1 MIANMMHNTAPEME
15 RPKTSKHMMERKR
28 RARINDSLLQL
39 KSLIFP
45 ALRKE
50 MSRQPKMEKADIL
63 EMTVRYLKEVQ
74 SSAQSGRTSPAAQV
88 TQYHAGYSECL
99 GETSSFLA
107 NCDSV
112 DLDTRLRI
120 MNHLADRCSSLEPV
134 AAPQQQQVNYSYTA
148 KPASTVTSPAV
159 SPVPMV
165 ANNRV
170 PPMTSY
176 TILQQQQQ
184 QPSQQQLMLCI
195 PHDFASQTTSPSL
208 LSTHSSASSQSSII
222 FPTPP
227 PSPVEVA
234 PATKP
239 AAPQPFTHVTSE
251 YRPKI
256 KSAVAAS
263 YRRHHAAISRT
274 VPQENVWRP
283 W

>member
-1 MIANMMHNTAPEME
+1 MIANVMPNSAPETE

-74 SSAQSGRTSPAAQV
+74 SSPQNGRTSPAAQV
-88 TQYHAGYSECL
+88 SQYHAGYNECL
-99 GETSSFLA
+99 GEASNFLA
-107 NCDSV
+107 NCESV

-120 MNHLADRCSSLEPV
+120 MNHLAERCSGLEPTV
-134 AAPQQQQVNYSYTA
+134 PTQQQQQKQVTYNFTA
-148 KPASTVTSPAV
+148 PKQSTLTSPAV
-159 SPVPMV
+159 SPVSV
-165 ANNRV
+165 ATNSRV
-170 PPMTSY
+170 PPMTSC
-176 TILQQQQQ
+176 TVQQ
-184 QPSQQQLMLCI
+184 QQQLMLCI
-195 PHDFASQTTSPSL
+195 PHDFPSQTNPSL
-208 LSTHSSASSQSSII
+208 LSHSSTSTQSSII

-227 PSPVEVA
+227 PSPVEVSPA
-234 PATKP
+234 PPAQSCTQIAT
-239 AAPQPFTHVTSE
+239 E

-263 YRRHHAAISRT
+263 YRRRHAAVSNT
-274 VPQENVWRP
+274 VARENVWRP